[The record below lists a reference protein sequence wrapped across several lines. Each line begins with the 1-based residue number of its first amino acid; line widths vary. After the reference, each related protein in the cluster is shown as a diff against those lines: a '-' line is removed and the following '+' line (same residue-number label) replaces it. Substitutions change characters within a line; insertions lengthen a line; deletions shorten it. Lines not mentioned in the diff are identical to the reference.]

1 MNDYDKRLNDMFKR
15 TNEKV
20 DIKLKES
27 ILKPEFITISKED
40 FINFFFRNNEIEI
53 GDDYYREYFNDNFL
67 KAIDKLYEEFSVGLK
82 FTE

>member
-40 FINFFFRNNEIEI
+40 FINFFFRNNEIGI
-53 GDDYYREYFNDNFL
+53 GDDYYREYFSDNFL
-67 KAIDKLYEEFSVGLK
+67 EAIEKLYEEFRS
-82 FTE
+82 

>member
-1 MNDYDKRLNDMFKR
+1 MNDYDERLNDMFKR
-15 TNEKV
+15 ANEKV
-20 DIKLKES
+20 EAKLKES
-27 ILKPEFITISKED
+27 MTEPEFITISKED

-67 KAIDKLYEEFSVGLK
+67 EAIEKLYEEFRSWLK

>member
-1 MNDYDKRLNDMFKR
+1 MNDYDERLNDMFK
-15 TNEKV
+15 TADEKV
-20 DIKLKES
+20 NIKLKES

-53 GDDYYREYFNDNFL
+53 GDDYYRDYFNDNFL
-67 KAIDKLYEEFSVGLK
+67 EAIDKLYEEFRIGLK

>member
-67 KAIDKLYEEFSVGLK
+67 EAIEKLYEEFRS
-82 FTE
+82 

>member
-1 MNDYDKRLNDMFKR
+1 MNDYDERLNDMFKR
-15 TNEKV
+15 ANEKV
-20 DIKLKES
+20 ESKLKES

-67 KAIDKLYEEFSVGLK
+67 EAIEKLYEEFRS
-82 FTE
+82 

>member
-40 FINFFFRNNEIEI
+40 FINFFFHNNEIEI
-53 GDDYYREYFNDNFL
+53 GYDYYREYFNDNFL
-67 KAIDKLYEEFSVGLK
+67 EAIEKLYEEFRS
-82 FTE
+82 